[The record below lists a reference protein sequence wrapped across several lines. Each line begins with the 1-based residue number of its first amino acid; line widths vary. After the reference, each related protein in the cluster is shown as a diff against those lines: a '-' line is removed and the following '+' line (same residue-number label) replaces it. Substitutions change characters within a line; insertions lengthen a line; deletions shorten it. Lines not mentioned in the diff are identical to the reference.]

1 MENKILAAKLQQAN
15 QDSVVKDHSNTVETK
30 EIASKQDFTTA
41 SATTCSREIQED
53 QTKLSATGSEVI
65 LDDLWLIFLGLT
77 GYGDHLVHLCLS

>member
-15 QDSVVKDHSNTVETK
+15 QDSVVKDHSNTIETK

-65 LDDLWLIFLGLT
+65 LDDL
-77 GYGDHLVHLCLS
+77 